1 MDPRIA
7 TIVADVRALA
17 GVRRIPG
24 LADLVGQA
32 AEGGP
37 RAWLLPG
44 ILGASCATPLPAQRA
59 AAAALAC
66 FQLSV
71 VLVDDLLDADPRGA
85 QHRIGVGAAANLALA
100 LQAAACESLLALPD
114 RASGFRAVA
123 ALTDATTRVARGQ
136 HLDAQGARDED
147 DYWRVTAEKSGAFFA
162 LAFALGAWCGPAPEP
177 TCAAAAALGAVYGDL
192 IQIHDDLRD
201 SLATPAAPDWRED
214 RASLPILY
222 ASQVA
227 HPERDR
233 FVRLRGEIARQGQGA
248 ERALAEA
255 QHILQTSGAVAF
267 GLDQIL
273 RRAEAAQPLLAAF
286 GAPDGVRALF
296 TEIVAPV
303 EALLNPPMEH
313 VGFPA

>member
-1 MDPRIA
+1 MDPHFTA
-7 TIVADVRALA
+7 IVEDVRALTA
-17 GVRRIPG
+17 IRHLPG

-32 AEGGP
+32 AEGAP

-44 ILGASCATPLPAQRA
+44 IIGAACATPLPAQRA

-100 LQAAACESLLALPD
+100 LQAAACEALLALPN
-114 RASGFRAVA
+114 RASGFRAAA
-123 ALTDATTRVARGQ
+123 ALTEAAARVARGQ
-136 HLDAQGARDED
+136 HLDAQGARHED
-147 DYWRVTAEKSGAFFA
+147 DYWQITAEKSGAFFA
-162 LAFALGAWCGPAPEP
+162 LAFALGAWCGPAPET
-177 TCAAAAALGAVYGDL
+177 TCAVAAGLGAVYGDL

-201 SLATPAAPDWRED
+201 SLATPAAPDWRAD

-222 ASQVA
+222 ASLVA

-233 FVRLRGEIARQGQGA
+233 FERLRGEIVRQGPRAG
-248 ERALAEA
+248 RALAEA
-255 QHILQTSGAVAF
+255 QHILHTSGAVAF

-286 GAPDGVRALF
+286 GATDPVRALF
-296 TEIVAPV
+296 AEVVAPV
-303 EALLNPPMEH
+303 EVLLNPPKEAA
-313 VGFPA
+313 GFPA